1 MYVCTCMCMCSG
13 HPVIIVFYFYNAA
26 GQCEGHIEVHT
37 VSSSLVWSVI
47 KTNPY
52 QLLST
57 FHQATPTP
65 TTPASSNHY
74 PHHVHIPFL
83 LLHLL
88 DFLPEPSSLHQ
99 PLLIDSFPPCYH
111 PGAQTASVCG
121 HQRCS
126 AGSCSGSNSSY
137 FFSCIFSFFSFF
149 VFAFSFAFSFSF
161 FFYFA
166 FSFLYI
172 FSFHSSFS
180 L

>member
-1 MYVCTCMCMCSG
+1 MWRSHWGTHSLVQSG
-13 HPVIIVFYFYNAA
+13 
-26 GQCEGHIEVHT
+26 
-37 VSSSLVWSVI
+37 LVWSVI

-52 QLLST
+52 QLLTT

-65 TTPASSNHY
+65 TTPASLNHY

-126 AGSCSGSNSSY
+126 AGSCSGSNSRY
-137 FFSCIFSFFSFF
+137 FFSCIFSFFFFLCFCISF
-149 VFAFSFAFSFSF
+149 VFPFSF

-166 FSFLYI
+166 FSLLYL